1 MESLTNTLCLLSL
14 QHTQCVCGHGG
25 CVGKSSCVLEI
36 LGRAR
41 VVYKWRKCLLEGM
54 HGGLWAAGRNYAC
67 RQHLLLG
74 EGLSLEQNNCI
85 LEELSPMHHFCL
97 SARCILAA
105 CDMSTH
111 ELRWKPN
118 LPLHQKQVHGKRK
131 AVILTQQ
138 GVIAPPARKPTQM
151 QR

>member
-85 LEELSPMHHFCL
+85 LEELSPMHHFCRL
-97 SARCILAA
+97 DASLQPVTCRL
-105 CDMSTH
+105 MSYGGNQTFH
-111 ELRWKPN
+111 YIRNKSMVNERL
-118 LPLHQKQVHGKRK
+118 
-131 AVILTQQ
+131 
-138 GVIAPPARKPTQM
+138 
-151 QR
+151 

>member
-14 QHTQCVCGHGG
+14 QHTQCVCGHRG

-36 LGRAR
+36 LENAR

-54 HGGLWAAGRNYAC
+54 HGGLWAAGRSCVC

-85 LEELSPMHHFCL
+85 LEELSPTHHFCP

-105 CDMSTH
+105 CDMLTH
-111 ELRWKPN
+111 ELWWKPN

-138 GVIAPPARKPTQM
+138 GVIAPPARKPTRM